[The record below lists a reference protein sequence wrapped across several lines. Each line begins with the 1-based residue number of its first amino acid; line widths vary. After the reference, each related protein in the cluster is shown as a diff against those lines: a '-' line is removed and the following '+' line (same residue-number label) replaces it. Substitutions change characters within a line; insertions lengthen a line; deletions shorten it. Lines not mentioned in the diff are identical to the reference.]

1 MKIPH
6 KHAAISVRNPQA
18 ARPRSRSALQQ
29 ANTLRRSEITNFRV
43 SSALECL
50 AHVMEARWRQDF
62 TRGDRCPRLHA
73 PPNGFHFDG
82 NWVLVWLFFRPR
94 VRGSQGTSPF
104 EFRHYRQTRFGYA
117 RSKRSQPQFKAHNS
131 VRPFENGLRSLG
143 SSATRPYSR
152 LHPSSVACWLL
163 FSLRSATF
171 PLVAVSVHRAPDT
184 ARPTAGTL
192 TSTVLTVSRRPL
204 RSAEASPHRGCF
216 APPPPASPAVA
227 SEWWHGVLGCP
238 LWACRT
244 FGVDCGETE
253 TQAGLWFCVGCVGW
267 CWLCVGSGH

>member
-1 MKIPH
+1 MRMLRATCIVTGPVIWHHMKIPH

-104 EFRHYRQTRFGYA
+104 EFRQYRQTRFGYA
-117 RSKRSQPQFKAHNS
+117 RSKRSRPQFKAHNS

-143 SSATRPYSR
+143 SSATRPKNR
-152 LHPSSVACWLL
+152 G
-163 FSLRSATF
+163 SARGVVTE
-171 PLVAVSVHRAPDT
+171 RG
-184 ARPTAGTL
+184 RGAG
-192 TSTVLTVSRRPL
+192 
-204 RSAEASPHRGCF
+204 
-216 APPPPASPAVA
+216 
-227 SEWWHGVLGCP
+227 GVLG
-238 LWACRT
+238 
-244 FGVDCGETE
+244 
-253 TQAGLWFCVGCVGW
+253 
-267 CWLCVGSGH
+267 

>member
-104 EFRHYRQTRFGYA
+104 EFRQYRQTRFGYA
-117 RSKRSQPQFKAHNS
+117 RSKRSRPQFKAHNS

-143 SSATRPYSR
+143 SSATRPR
-152 LHPSSVACWLL
+152 RQGRRRRHHRRRGGRCEWRAHGRRRHPDGHW
-163 FSLRSATF
+163 R
-171 PLVAVSVHRAPDT
+171 VHP
-184 ARPTAGTL
+184 
-192 TSTVLTVSRRPL
+192 RRK
-204 RSAEASPHRGCF
+204 
-216 APPPPASPAVA
+216 
-227 SEWWHGVLGCP
+227 
-238 LWACRT
+238 WA
-244 FGVDCGETE
+244 VDCE
-253 TQAGLWFCVGCVGW
+253 
-267 CWLCVGSGH
+267 

>member
-104 EFRHYRQTRFGYA
+104 EFRQYRQTRFGYA
-117 RSKRSQPQFKAHNS
+117 RSKRSRPQFKAHNS

-143 SSATRPYSR
+143 SSATRPDGAESGIGDSLIPEFGR
-152 LHPSSVACWLL
+152 IGNRGFPPRFPAKSGIGGTGIGDFRVWLG
-163 FSLRSATF
+163 
-171 PLVAVSVHRAPDT
+171 P
-184 ARPTAGTL
+184 
-192 TSTVLTVSRRPL
+192 RPL
-204 RSAEASPHRGCF
+204 TGPARSDPTLGWGG
-216 APPPPASPAVA
+216 AP
-227 SEWWHGVLGCP
+227 GR
-238 LWACRT
+238 RT
-244 FGVDCGETE
+244 FAQALFVNCTMMPLDSSRAKQGLAQRGKGETSDE
-253 TQAGLWFCVGCVGW
+253 VCC
-267 CWLCVGSGH
+267 HD